1 MRLGAPGKG
10 LIGVDITSA
19 TVKLI
24 ELRRAGAHYQVDS
37 YAVRPLREGAVVER
51 RIRDM
56 SEVVD
61 ALARAVQQARPASR
75 RAAVAVP
82 ASAAITKTLTLPA
95 SLNDDEIEA
104 RIQLDS
110 DKHIPFPFSEVA
122 FDFQRL
128 GLNAR
133 YGDQQDVLLVA
144 CRQQDVSQLTD
155 ALLQAGLT
163 PAAVDVETFAM
174 ERAFTE
180 LRHQLPATR
189 DEEDCVALVDIGAT
203 MNAFHVLRAGR
214 IVYSRDTV
222 FGGRQLTDEIRSR
235 YGLSLEEAGLAKKR
249 GGLPEDYQ
257 HSVLDPFLDTL
268 VQQVGRSLQLY
279 YTAGRKHEVRRM
291 VLAGGSCMIPGLAE
305 RLGLDPAELRFKNLL
320 KKGEVLRP
328 GLRGMDANLAQSFRR
343 LVKESDWKKRA
354 RKKNAPI
361 GLACGGSNAARATRE
376 TCNHRMRPR
385 PMGSATCRNRLRKK
399 NALGSAR
406 SPTNARVM
414 GSEKMGR
421 TSSRRAPS

>member
-1 MRLGAPGKG
+1 MRLRASGKG

-24 ELRRAGAHYQVDS
+24 ELRRVGSHYQIES

-56 SEVVD
+56 GEVAD
-61 ALARAVQQARPASR
+61 ALQRAVESAKPSTRQAVA
-75 RAAVAVP
+75 AVP
-82 ASAAITKTLTLPA
+82 ASAAITKSLTVPA

-104 RIQLDS
+104 RIQLES

-144 CRQQDVSQLTD
+144 CRQQDINQLTD

-174 ERAFTE
+174 ERAFSE
-180 LRHQLPATR
+180 LRHQLPPGGG
-189 DEEDCVALVDIGAT
+189 EEDCVALVDIGAT
-203 MNAFHVLRAGR
+203 MNAFHVICGGR
-214 IVYSRDTV
+214 ITYSRDTV
-222 FGGRQLTDEIRSR
+222 FGGRQLTEEIRVR

-249 GGLPEDYQ
+249 GGLPEDYRT
-257 HSVLDPFLDTL
+257 SVLAPFLDTL
-268 VQQVGRSLQLY
+268 VQQIGRSLQLY

-291 VLAGGSCMIPGLAE
+291 ILAGGSSVIPGLAE
-305 RLGLDPAELRFKNLL
+305 RLAQETGMEVVIANPFLRMKINTRIDVQTLAGDAPAMLT
-320 KKGEVLRP
+320 
-328 GLRGMDANLAQSFRR
+328 AC
-343 LVKESDWKKRA
+343 
-354 RKKNAPI
+354 
-361 GLACGGSNAARATRE
+361 GLAMRA
-376 TCNHRMRPR
+376 
-385 PMGSATCRNRLRKK
+385 GK
-399 NALGSAR
+399 
-406 SPTNARVM
+406 
-414 GSEKMGR
+414 
-421 TSSRRAPS
+421 

>member
-1 MRLGAPGKG
+1 MRFRTSGKG

-24 ELRRAGAHYQVDS
+24 ELRRAGGTFQIES

-56 SEVVD
+56 GEVAD
-61 ALARAVQQARPASR
+61 ALRRAVESARPASKQ
-75 RAAVAVP
+75 AAVAVP

-95 SLNDDEIEA
+95 SLNDDEIA
-104 RIQLDS
+104 TRIQLES

-144 CRQQDVSQLTD
+144 CREQDVRQLTD

-163 PAAVDVETFAM
+163 PGAVDVETFAM
-174 ERAFTE
+174 ERAFE
-180 LRHQLPATR
+180 EVRAQLPTAGNA
-189 DEEDCVALVDIGAT
+189 ECVALVDIGAT
-203 MNAFHVLRAGR
+203 MNAFHVVRNGR
-214 IVYSRDTV
+214 ITYSRDTV
-222 FGGRQLTDEIRSR
+222 FGGRQLTDEIRNR

-257 HSVLDPFLDTL
+257 TSVLDPFLDTL

-279 YTAGRKHEVRRM
+279 YTAGRKHEVQRM
-291 VLAGGSCMIPGLAE
+291 VLAGGSSVIPGLAE
-305 RLGLDPAELRFKNLL
+305 RLAQDSGMEVSIANPFLRMRINPRIDVQTLAGDAPAMLTACGLA
-320 KKGEVLRP
+320 
-328 GLRGMDANLAQSFRR
+328 M
-343 LVKESDWKKRA
+343 RA
-354 RKKNAPI
+354 R
-361 GLACGGSNAARATRE
+361 S
-376 TCNHRMRPR
+376 
-385 PMGSATCRNRLRKK
+385 
-399 NALGSAR
+399 
-406 SPTNARVM
+406 
-414 GSEKMGR
+414 
-421 TSSRRAPS
+421 

>member
-1 MRLGAPGKG
+1 MRLRASGKG

-24 ELRRAGAHYQVDS
+24 ELKRAGSHHQIDS

-56 SEVVD
+56 GEVVD
-61 ALARAVQQARPASR
+61 ALRRAVESARPSSKL
-75 RAAVAVP
+75 AVAAVP

-104 RIQLDS
+104 RIQLES

-133 YGDQQDVLLVA
+133 YADQQDILLVA
-144 CRQQDVSQLTD
+144 CRQQDVNQLTD
-155 ALLQAGLT
+155 ALVQAGLT

-180 LRHQLPATR
+180 LRHQLPPAGG
-189 DEEDCVALVDIGAT
+189 DDDCVALVDIGAT
-203 MNAFHVLRAGR
+203 MNAFHVVREGR
-214 IVYSRDTV
+214 ITYSRDTV
-222 FGGRQLTDEIRSR
+222 FGGRQLTEEIRIR
-235 YGLSLEEAGLAKKR
+235 YGLTLEEAGLAKKR

-257 HSVLDPFLDTL
+257 VSVLAPFLDAL

-291 VLAGGSCMIPGLAE
+291 VLAGGSSVIPGLAE
-305 RLGLDPAELRFKNLL
+305 RLAQESGMEVVIANPFLRMRINTRIDVQTLASDAPAMLT
-320 KKGEVLRP
+320 
-328 GLRGMDANLAQSFRR
+328 AC
-343 LVKESDWKKRA
+343 
-354 RKKNAPI
+354 
-361 GLACGGSNAARATRE
+361 GLA
-376 TCNHRMRPR
+376 MR
-385 PMGSATCRNRLRKK
+385 SA
-399 NALGSAR
+399 
-406 SPTNARVM
+406 P
-414 GSEKMGR
+414 
-421 TSSRRAPS
+421 

>member
-1 MRLGAPGKG
+1 MRLMASSKG

-19 TVKLI
+19 TVKLV
-24 ELRRAGAHYQVDS
+24 ELRRAGASYQVES

-51 RIRDM
+51 RIHDM
-56 SEVVD
+56 GEVVD
-61 ALARAVQQARPASR
+61 ALSRAVQQARPHSR
-75 RAAVAVP
+75 RAVVAVP

-95 SLNDDEIEA
+95 SLSDDEIEA

-155 ALLQAGLT
+155 ALLQAGLK
-163 PAAVDVETFAM
+163 PAAVDVETFSM

-180 LRHQLPATR
+180 VRYQLPQLDA
-189 DEEDCVALVDIGAT
+189 EEDCVALVDVGAT
-203 MNAFHVLRAGR
+203 MNTFHVLREGR

-222 FGGRQLTDEIRSR
+222 FGGRQLTEEIRNR
-235 YGLSLEEAGLAKKR
+235 YGLSLDEAGLAKKR

-257 HSVLDPFLDTL
+257 RSVLDPFLDTL

-279 YTAGRKHEVRRM
+279 YTAGRKQEVRRM
-291 VLAGGSCMIPGLAE
+291 VLAGGSSVIPGLAE
-305 RLGLDPAELRFKNLL
+305 RLAQESGMEVSIANPLARMKVNNRIDVQTLSGDAPAMLT
-320 KKGEVLRP
+320 
-328 GLRGMDANLAQSFRR
+328 AC
-343 LVKESDWKKRA
+343 
-354 RKKNAPI
+354 
-361 GLACGGSNAARATRE
+361 GLA
-376 TCNHRMRPR
+376 MR
-385 PMGSATCRNRLRKK
+385 S
-399 NALGSAR
+399 R
-406 SPTNARVM
+406 S
-414 GSEKMGR
+414 
-421 TSSRRAPS
+421 

>member
-1 MRLGAPGKG
+1 MRLRASGKG

-24 ELRRAGAHYQVDS
+24 ELRRAGSHHQIDS

-56 SEVVD
+56 GEVAD
-61 ALARAVQQARPASR
+61 ALRRAVESARPSSKL
-75 RAAVAVP
+75 AVAAVP

-104 RIQLDS
+104 RIQLES

-133 YGDQQDVLLVA
+133 YGDQQDILLVA
-144 CRQQDVSQLTD
+144 CRQQDVNQLTD
-155 ALLQAGLT
+155 ALVQAGLT

-180 LRHQLPATR
+180 LRHQLPPAGA
-189 DEEDCVALVDIGAT
+189 DDDCVALVDIGAT
-203 MNAFHVLRAGR
+203 MNAFHVLREGR
-214 IVYSRDTV
+214 ITYSRDTV
-222 FGGRQLTDEIRSR
+222 FGGRQLTEEIRVR
-235 YGLSLEEAGLAKKR
+235 YGLTLEEAGLAKKR

-257 HSVLDPFLDTL
+257 TSVLAPFLDTL

-291 VLAGGSCMIPGLAE
+291 VLAGGSSVIPGLAE
-305 RLGLDPAELRFKNLL
+305 RLAQESGMEVVIANPFLRMRINTRIDVQTLASDAPAMLT
-320 KKGEVLRP
+320 
-328 GLRGMDANLAQSFRR
+328 AC
-343 LVKESDWKKRA
+343 
-354 RKKNAPI
+354 
-361 GLACGGSNAARATRE
+361 GLA
-376 TCNHRMRPR
+376 MR
-385 PMGSATCRNRLRKK
+385 SA
-399 NALGSAR
+399 
-406 SPTNARVM
+406 P
-414 GSEKMGR
+414 
-421 TSSRRAPS
+421 

>member
-1 MRLGAPGKG
+1 MRLRPSRKG

-24 ELRRAGAHYQVDS
+24 ELRQVGARHQVDS

-56 SEVVD
+56 GEVVD
-61 ALARAVQQARPASR
+61 ALRRAVESAKPTSR
-75 RAAVAVP
+75 LAVAAVP

-104 RIQLDS
+104 RIQLES

-155 ALLQAGLT
+155 ALHQAGLT

-180 LRHQLPATR
+180 LRRQLPPASGT
-189 DEEDCVALVDIGAT
+189 EDCVALVDIGAT
-203 MNAFHVLRAGR
+203 MNAFHVLHGGR

-222 FGGRQLTDEIRSR
+222 FGGRQLTEEVRVR
-235 YGLSLEEAGLAKKR
+235 YGLTLEEAGLAKKR
-249 GGLPEDYQ
+249 GGLPEDY
-257 HSVLDPFLDTL
+257 HTSVLAPFVDTL

-279 YTAGRKHEVRRM
+279 YTAGRKQEVRRM
-291 VLAGGSCMIPGLAE
+291 LLGGGCSVLPGLKERLAQETGMEVVIANPFQSMRISSRIDVQTLAGDAPAMLTACGLA
-305 RLGLDPAELRFKNLL
+305 
-320 KKGEVLRP
+320 
-328 GLRGMDANLAQSFRR
+328 M
-343 LVKESDWKKRA
+343 
-354 RKKNAPI
+354 
-361 GLACGGSNAARATRE
+361 
-376 TCNHRMRPR
+376 
-385 PMGSATCRNRLRKK
+385 
-399 NALGSAR
+399 
-406 SPTNARVM
+406 
-414 GSEKMGR
+414 
-421 TSSRRAPS
+421 RAPS